1 MPFID
6 LKSIEE
12 KELLPGCTTR
22 FVHSEKM
29 TIAYWNIKAGSNI
42 PEHAHPHEQIANIIE
57 GNFELNLQG
66 KIQILT
72 PGIVAV
78 IPSNVKHSGKAI
90 SDCKI
95 IDSFHPVRE
104 DYKL

>member
-1 MPFID
+1 MPFTD
-6 LKSIEE
+6 LKNIEE
-12 KELLPGCTTR
+12 KELLPGCKAR

-42 PEHAHPHEQIANIIE
+42 PEHNHPHEQIANIIE
-57 GNFELNLQG
+57 GRFELNIQG
-66 KIQILT
+66 EIQILT

-78 IPSNVKHSGKAI
+78 IPSNAKHSGKAI
-90 SDCKI
+90 SACKI

-104 DYKL
+104 DYK